1 MRFPDIDISP
11 FNMTSQ
17 EFDKILQRYLNDTCT
32 AQEKRLV
39 EEWFAAMG
47 RSQEELELP
56 EDAAII
62 KERLWSQLEEPVE
75 ERAGR
80 SRLYWRLGKVA
91 AALLFLAVSAFLLA
105 RYFPSANHDNNSL
118 PVTAGMVYLTNPGKE
133 EKKIDLKDGSAI
145 VLKPGGEVSFPET
158 FGATREVY
166 LSGEAFF
173 QVARDVNRPFL
184 VHANEVTTKVLGTS
198 FIIKAYHG
206 EKEVVVAVKTGK
218 VSVYAHASQR
228 KEVQPAVILTPN
240 QEIVYNRDENFMTRK
255 LVDAPQIIAKEQLLK
270 SMYTNAP
277 VTQILEAL
285 EKSYGINIQYDEQVL
300 SHCTLTSDLT
310 EEGLYEQVAIIC
322 NALGAQYSIADMSIV
337 IDAKGC
343 Q

>member
-1 MRFPDIDISP
+1 
-11 FNMTSQ
+11 MTSQ

-32 AQEKRLV
+32 TQEKRLV

-47 RSQEELELP
+47 GSRQELELP

-62 KERLWSQLEEPVE
+62 KKRLWSQLEEPAE
-75 ERAGR
+75 EHTGR
-80 SRLYWRLGKVA
+80 SRHLYQQFGKVA
-91 AALLFLAVSAFLLA
+91 AALLFLAVSAFLLV

-118 PVTAGMVYLTNPGKE
+118 PVTAGMVHLTNPGKE
-133 EKKIDLKDGSAI
+133 EKKIDLKDGSSI

-158 FGATREVY
+158 FGTTREVH

-198 FIIKAYHG
+198 FIIKAYRE
-206 EKEVVVAVKTGK
+206 EKEIVVAVKTGK
-218 VSVYAHASQR
+218 VSVYTDAPQR
-228 KEVQPAVILTPN
+228 KEAQPAVILTPN
-240 QEIVYNRDENFMTRK
+240 QEIVYNRDDNFMTRK

-285 EKSYGINIQYDEQVL
+285 EKSYGINIQYDEQIL

>member
-1 MRFPDIDISP
+1 
-11 FNMTSQ
+11 MTSQ

-47 RSQEELELP
+47 RSREELALP

-62 KERLWSQLEEPVE
+62 KERLWSQLEEPAE
-75 ERAGR
+75 ERGR
-80 SRLYWRLGKVA
+80 SRRIYWQLGKVA
-91 AALLFLAVSAFLLA
+91 AALLFLAVSTFLLV
-105 RYFPSANHDNNSL
+105 RYFPSADHENNTL
-118 PVTAGMVYLTNPGKE
+118 PVTAGMVHVTNSGKE
-133 EKKIDLKDGSAI
+133 EKKIDLKDGSSI

-158 FGATREVY
+158 FGVTREVH

-198 FIIKAYHG
+198 FIIKAYQE
-206 EKEVVVAVKTGK
+206 EKEIVVAVKTGK
-218 VSVYAHASQR
+218 VSVYAESSPA
-228 KEVQPAVILTPN
+228 KDAEPAVILTPN
-240 QEIVYNRDENFMTRK
+240 QEIVYNRDENHMTRK
-255 LVDAPQIIAKEQLLK
+255 LVDAPQVIVKEQLLK

-277 VTQILEAL
+277 VTAILQAL
-285 EKSYGINIQYDEQVL
+285 EKSYGIDIQYDEQVL
-300 SHCTLTSDLT
+300 SRCTLTSDLT
-310 EEGLYEQVAIIC
+310 EEGLYEQIAIIC